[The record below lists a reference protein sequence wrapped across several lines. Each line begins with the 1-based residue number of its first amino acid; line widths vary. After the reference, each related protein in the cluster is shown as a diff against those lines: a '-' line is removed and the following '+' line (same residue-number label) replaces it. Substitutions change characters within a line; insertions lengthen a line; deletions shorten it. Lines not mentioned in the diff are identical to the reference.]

1 MVLFMGEINVKNLFD
16 LGGKVGVITGGAQG
30 LGLHA
35 AQALAEAG
43 ANIVLTSR
51 NIEKAQSAAVLIEAS
66 QKVKAIGLPL
76 DVTSEESWE
85 QLVNKTLEA
94 FDRIDVL
101 INNAGGRRVSI
112 DNTNRKDPGEMFLEG
127 RSLADWQYTM
137 DVNLTGVFLGCR
149 AVAPVM
155 KKAQCGKIINMA
167 SIDGIRARDL
177 RIYKGTGLNPTVPD
191 YLACKAGVINL
202 TRGIAVALAPYG
214 INVNCISP
222 GGFFRGQ
229 PEEFVR
235 NYENKVPLGRMGC
248 DGLDLK
254 GAFVFC
260 ASAASDYMVGHNLVI
275 DGGFTIWA

>member
-1 MVLFMGEINVKNLFD
+1 MVIFMKEVNVKGLFD
-16 LGGKVGVITGGAQG
+16 LGGRVAVITGGAQG
-30 LGLHA
+30 LGLQA

-51 NIEKAQSAAVLIEAS
+51 TLEKAGDAADSIEKEN
-66 QKVKAIGLPL
+66 KVKASGFML
-76 DVTSEESWE
+76 DAASEESWN
-85 QLVNKTLEA
+85 QLMEKTMAA
-94 FDRIDVL
+94 FGKIDIL
-101 INNAGGRRVSI
+101 INNAGGRRVSV
-112 DNTNRKDPGEMFLEG
+112 DKSNRKDPGELFLEG

-155 KKAQCGKIINMA
+155 KKARSGKIINLA
-167 SIDGIRARDL
+167 SVDGIRARDL
-177 RIYKGTGLNPTVPD
+177 RIYKDTGLSPTVPD

-229 PEEFVR
+229 PEEFVK
-235 NYENKVPLGRMGC
+235 NYEYKVPLGRMGQ
-248 DGLDLK
+248 DSLDLK

-275 DGGFTIWA
+275 DGGITIWS

>member
-1 MVLFMGEINVKNLFD
+1 MGEINVKNLFD

-30 LGLHA
+30 LGLQA
-35 AQALAEAG
+35 VQALAEAG

-51 NIEKAQSAAVLIEAS
+51 TIEKAQNAAAFLEAS

-76 DVTSEESWE
+76 DVTSEESWN
-85 QLVNKTLEA
+85 QLINKTLEA
-94 FDRIDVL
+94 FGRIDVL
-101 INNAGGRRVSI
+101 INNAGGRRVTI
-112 DNTNRKDPGEMFLEG
+112 DNSNRKDPGELFLEG

-155 KKAQCGKIINMA
+155 KKAQCGKIINLA

-177 RIYKGTGLNPTVPD
+177 RIYKDTGLSPTVPD

-229 PEEFVR
+229 PEEFVK
-235 NYENKVPLGRMGC
+235 NYEYKVPLGRMGC
-248 DGLDLK
+248 EGQDLK
-254 GAFVFC
+254 GVFVFC
-260 ASAASDYMVGHNLVI
+260 ASVASDYMVGHNLVI
-275 DGGFTIWA
+275 DGGITIWS